1 MRRYQPALLGGLFIG
16 VLSSLPVVSA
26 CCCLWVIA
34 GGVLTAYLQQQNR
47 AEPLEAGEAALGG
60 LLAGFV
66 GALITVGV
74 TAIFAL
80 SGDMEAQ
87 LRSAIDDMQI
97 PLEVRD
103 RVDGFIQGP
112 ALILLIATV
121 SLPVYA
127 VFGMLGAL
135 LGSAIF
141 RKKTPPAVSAPPPP
155 PPPLPPPTEAPRD
168 H

>member
-16 VLSSLPVVSA
+16 VLSSLPVVGA

-34 GGVLTAYLQQQNR
+34 GGVLTAYLQQQSR
-47 AEPLEAGEAALGG
+47 AEPVEAGEAALGG

-66 GALITVGV
+66 GALISLAV
-74 TAIFAL
+74 TAVLAL
-80 SGDMEAQ
+80 SGGMEAQ
-87 LRSAIDDMQI
+87 LRSLIDSMQI

-103 RVDGFIQGP
+103 RMDGFVQGP
-112 ALILLIATV
+112 ALILLMATV
-121 SLPVYA
+121 TLPVYA
-127 VFGMLGAL
+127 VLGLLGGL

-141 RKKTPPAVSAPPPP
+141 RKKTPPAGPIAPAPV
-155 PPPLPPPTEAPRD
+155 PTDAAPRD